1 MATRGWEVS
10 RCFLNNCSR
19 KHIVFAIFLHM
30 KEDTNM
36 NQSNLE
42 DFDLTNVEEARK
54 AFIASEVFNRKY

>member
-10 RCFLNNCSR
+10 RCFLNNRSR

-30 KEDTNM
+30 NEDTNIM

-42 DFDLTNVEEARK
+42 YLTNVEEARK